1 METAISVPD
10 TTFEKVEQ
18 RATALGVSRSEFYTR
33 AAQRYLADLETAQ
46 DLSEEID
53 EALVRIEGDD
63 SSTAAVRA
71 GYGGIAELSGAW

>member
-1 METAISVPD
+1 METAISIPD

-33 AAQRYLADLETAQ
+33 AAQRYLADLGTQ

-53 EALVRIEGDD
+53 DVLARIQGED
-63 SSTAAVRA
+63 SSTLVVRA
-71 GYGGIAELSGAW
+71 GHRSIAELSGAW

>member
-33 AAQRYLADLETAQ
+33 AAQRYLADLETQ
-46 DLSEEID
+46 DLSDEID
-53 EALVRIEGDD
+53 DALARIQGED
-63 SSTAAVRA
+63 SSTLAVRA
-71 GYGGIAELSGAW
+71 GHRRIAELSGAW